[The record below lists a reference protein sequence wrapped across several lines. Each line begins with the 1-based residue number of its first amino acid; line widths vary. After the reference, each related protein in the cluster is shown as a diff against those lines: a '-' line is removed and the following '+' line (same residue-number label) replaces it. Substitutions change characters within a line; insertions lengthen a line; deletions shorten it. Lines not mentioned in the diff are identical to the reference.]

1 KWIHNKIYT
10 KRAWKILTKLFLFTI
25 KLLFVLALN
34 FLFVA
39 LEFLCRPVNLPF
51 KYTSFVKN
59 SFVYFRN
66 ACFTLYYKFH
76 KDSLYV
82 TKNGVNKEPLLTI
95 RSPIPRVTRM
105 LKKGDRK
112 LVKIN
117 IGTIVK
123 NTNVKIP
130 GIVILFSV
138 PHMSQT
144 IVMYVLT
151 IDV

>member
-59 SFVYFRN
+59 SFVYFRK
-66 ACFTLYYKFH
+66 ARFTLYYKFH

-82 TKNGVNKEPLLTI
+82 TKNGVNKKLPL
-95 RSPIPRVTRM
+95 
-105 LKKGDRK
+105 
-112 LVKIN
+112 N
-117 IGTIVK
+117 ISSSLLRFTC
-123 NTNVKIP
+123 
-130 GIVILFSV
+130 
-138 PHMSQT
+138 
-144 IVMYVLT
+144 
-151 IDV
+151 